1 MAEGAADDVE
11 ETIMTFARWLASAA
25 FAGMA
30 LSGPASAQAP
40 SEIRIGITTYSSGPA
55 SVFGV
60 PARQGAE
67 LMAEQLN
74 ARGGIQGVPVTLSFI
89 DEGAGMETLRS
100 EYRRLVDD
108 VNVDVMFASIS
119 SGVCNNI
126 APLAEDLE
134 ILNFM
139 WDCGTQRIFEEDDY
153 DWVYRTQANATT
165 EILATFLYLM
175 DRNPDFQTIAVVNQ
189 DYAWGRESW
198 AIFKTALETLKPDVQ
213 VVAELFPAFG
223 APDYSTEISR
233 LMGLRPDVILST
245 SWGGDLD
252 TFVRQANQRGLFQT
266 SQFVL
271 PLAESSLERLGT
283 ELPDGVIVG
292 ARGDHYFLH
301 PEYREDEGFTAF
313 MDSFRERNGTW
324 PIYPVFHMSQA
335 FAALEAAYDKAADA
349 SGGEFPSREAVRDA
363 MDGLEFRGL
372 GRSVTIREDNQG
384 LEAQLLGVTRKVD
397 DYPFPIIDEMV
408 IYPAEPITAPV
419 GEETLSWI
427 RTLDESFLETSGDS
441 FSHE

>member
-1 MAEGAADDVE
+1 MKMVGNLRS
-11 ETIMTFARWLASAA
+11 TLGIAA
-25 FAGMA
+25 FAGA
-30 LSGPASAQAP
+30 LGASVALADTP
-40 SEIRIGITTYSSGPA
+40 DELRIGITTFSSGAA

-60 PARQGAE
+60 PARHAAE
-67 LMAEQLN
+67 MFAEQVN
-74 ARGGIQGVPVTLSFI
+74 ERGGIQGVPVSLYFI

-108 VNVDVMFASIS
+108 VNVDVMFAAIS
-119 SGVCNNI
+119 SGSCNNL

-153 DWVYRTQANATT
+153 EWVFRTQANATP

-175 DRNPDFQTIAVVNQ
+175 EHTPDFGSIAVVNQ

-198 AIFKTALETLKPDVQ
+198 AIFRALLETLKPDVEI
-213 VVAELFPAFG
+213 VAELFPAFG

-233 LMGLRPDVILST
+233 LQALRPDVIFST

-252 TFVRQANQRGLFQT
+252 TFVRQSSQRGLFE
-266 SQFVL
+266 SSLFVL
-271 PLAESSLERLGT
+271 PLAESSLERLGAD
-283 ELPDGVIVG
+283 LPDGVIVG

-301 PEYREDEGFTAF
+301 PEYRDDPEFIGFMEA
-313 MDSFRERNGTW
+313 FRERTGSW

-335 FAALEAAYDKAADA
+335 FAALEAAYDLAAEEA
-349 SGGEFPSREAVRDA
+349 GGAFPDRVAVRDA
-363 MDGLEFRGL
+363 MRGLEFQGL
-372 GRSVTIREDNQG
+372 GRPVVIREDNQG
-384 LEAQLLGVTRKVD
+384 LESQMIGVTRTVP
-397 DYPFPIIDEMV
+397 DYPFPIIDDMV
-408 IYPAEPITAPV
+408 IYPAEPITTPV

-427 RTLDESFLETSGDS
+427 GTLDASFLEITGDRYT
-441 FSHE
+441 HD

>member
-1 MAEGAADDVE
+1 MKRTKLLTVAIAG
-11 ETIMTFARWLASAA
+11 LLSSAA
-25 FAGMA
+25 FAIE
-30 LSGPASAQAP
+30 PP
-40 SEIRIGITTYSSGPA
+40 SEIKIGITTFTSGPA

-60 PARQGAE
+60 PARDAA
-67 LMAEQLN
+67 LMLVEQLN
-74 ARGGIQGVPVTLSFI
+74 ERDGILGVPVSVSFI
-89 DEGAGMETLRS
+89 DEGAGMETLTS

-108 VNVDVMFASIS
+108 VGVDVMFAAIS
-119 SGVCNNI
+119 SGTCNNI

-153 DWVYRTQANATT
+153 NWVFRTQANATP
-165 EILATFLYLM
+165 EILASFLYLN
-175 DRNPDFQTIAVVNQ
+175 DRNPDFRTIAVVNQ

-198 AIFKTALETLKPDVQ
+198 AIFKTALETLKPDVE

-233 LMGLRPDVILST
+233 LQGLSPDVIFST

-271 PLAESSLERLGT
+271 PLAESSLQRLAT

-292 ARGDHYFLH
+292 GRGDHYFLH
-301 PEYREDEGFTAF
+301 PEYKDDSDFQSF
-313 MDSFRERNGTW
+313 MEQFNERTGAW

-335 FAALEAAYDKAADA
+335 FAALEAAYIKASEA
-349 SGGEFPSREAVRDA
+349 SGGDFPNREAVRDA
-363 MDGLEFRGL
+363 MTGLEFRGL
-372 GRSVTIREDNQG
+372 GRTVRIREDNQG
-384 LEAQLLGVTRKVD
+384 LEDQMIGVTRKVD
-397 DYPFPIIDEMV
+397 EYPFPIIDEMV
-408 IYPAEPITAPV
+408 IYDAEAITTPV
-419 GEETLSWI
+419 GEESLAWI
-427 RTLDESFLETSGDS
+427 RTLGADFLETGGDR
-441 FSHE
+441 FSHD

>member
-1 MAEGAADDVE
+1 MK
-11 ETIMTFARWLASAA
+11 FAKSLAVVLAGTLSSVA
-25 FAGMA
+25 FAA
-30 LSGPASAQAP
+30 EPP
-40 SEIRIGITTYSSGPA
+40 SEIKIGITTFTSGPA

-60 PARQGAE
+60 PARDAAQM
-67 LMAEQLN
+67 LSEQLN
-74 ARGGIQGVPVTLSFI
+74 ERGGILGVPVSVSFI
-89 DEGAGMETLRS
+89 DEGAGMETLTS

-108 VNVDVMFASIS
+108 VGVDVMFAAIS
-119 SGVCNNI
+119 SGTCNNI

-153 DWVYRTQANATT
+153 EWVYRTQANATP
-165 EILATFLYLM
+165 EILASFLYLN
-175 DRNPDFQTIAVVNQ
+175 DRNPDFKTIAVVNQ

-198 AIFKTALETLKPDVQ
+198 AIFKTALETLRPDVE

-233 LMGLRPDVILST
+233 LQGLAPDVIFST

-271 PLAESSLERLGT
+271 PLAESSLQRLAG

-292 ARGDHYFLH
+292 GRGDHYFLH
-301 PEYREDEGFTAF
+301 PEYKDDADFKAF
-313 MDSFRERNGTW
+313 MEQFKERTGAW

-335 FAALEAAYDKAADA
+335 FAALEAAYEKASEA

-363 MDGLEFRGL
+363 MTGLEFKGL
-372 GRSVTIREDNQG
+372 GRPVEIREDNQG
-384 LEAQLLGVTRKVD
+384 LEDQMIGVTRKVD
-397 DYPFPIIDEMV
+397 AYPFPIIDEMV
-408 IYPAEPITAPV
+408 IYEAEAITTPA
-419 GEETLSWI
+419 GQETLSWI
-427 RTLDESFLETSGDS
+427 GTLEESFLDLEGEK
-441 FSHE
+441 FSHR

>member
-1 MAEGAADDVE
+1 MKHLKTWGIAAL
-11 ETIMTFARWLASAA
+11 AASAA
-25 FAGMA
+25 ATSA
-30 LSGPASAQAP
+30 VAQAP
-40 SEIRIGITTYSSGPA
+40 DSIKIGITTYSSGPA

-60 PARQGAE
+60 PARDGAE

-74 ARGGIQGVPVTLSFI
+74 ARGGILGVPVELNFV
-89 DEGAGMETLRS
+89 DEGAGMETLTS
-100 EYRRLVDD
+100 EFRRLVDD
-108 VNVDVMFASIS
+108 VGVDVMFASIS
-119 SGVCNNI
+119 SGVCNNV

-165 EILATFLYLM
+165 EILATFLYLL
-175 DRNPDFQTIAVVNQ
+175 DRNPDFETIAVVNQ

-198 AIFKTALETLKPDVQ
+198 AIFKTALETLKPDVEI
-213 VVAELFPAFG
+213 VAELFPAFG

-233 LMGLRPDVILST
+233 LQGLAPDVILST

-252 TFVRQANQRGLFQT
+252 TFVRQANQRGLFAT

-271 PLAESSLERLGT
+271 PLAESSLQRLAG

-292 ARGDHYFLH
+292 GRGDHYFLH
-301 PEYREDEGFTAF
+301 PEYRDDAEFTAF
-313 MDSFRERNGTW
+313 MEAFQEKTGAW

-335 FAALEAAYDKAADA
+335 FAALEAVYEKASEAE
-349 SGGEFPSREAVRDA
+349 GGEFPSREAVRDA
-363 MDGLEFRGL
+363 MDGLEFKGL

-384 LEAQLLGVTRKVD
+384 LEAQLLGVTKTVD
-397 DYPFPIIDEMV
+397 GYDFPIIDEMV
-408 IYPAEPITAPV
+408 IYEAESITTPV
-419 GEETLSWI
+419 GEETLEWI
-427 RTLDESFLETSGDS
+427 GTLGADFLEISGES
-441 FSHE
+441 YSHR